1 MLPFV
6 FLNGDLGGTFI
17 LQGQRRTQ
25 TKDRI
30 QNTPKGWARGR
41 FRVGLD
47 LVSSRLGVRRSA
59 AAAGKLRPYKICD
72 LGRLVQRRLEGAV
85 DKIGVRPIKE
95 QVGQRGRVSGNS
107 KCGEARGPNEA
118 CAG

>member
-30 QNTPKGWARGR
+30 QNTPKVGR
-41 FRVGLD
+41 
-47 LVSSRLGVRRSA
+47 VSPSLGERRRN
-59 AAAGKLRPYKICD
+59 LR
-72 LGRLVQRRLEGAV
+72 
-85 DKIGVRPIKE
+85 DKIGVEPIKE
-95 QVGQRGRVSGNS
+95 QEGANCACRSEWQ
-107 KCGEARGPNEA
+107 AR
-118 CAG
+118 